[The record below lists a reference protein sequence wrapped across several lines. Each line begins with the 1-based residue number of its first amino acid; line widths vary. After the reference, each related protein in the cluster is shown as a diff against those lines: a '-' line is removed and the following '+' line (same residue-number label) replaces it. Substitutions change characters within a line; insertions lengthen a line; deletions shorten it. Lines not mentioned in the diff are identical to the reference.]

1 MAAITQAAEG
11 SREEE
16 SVIAAMAKHLP
27 PSASR
32 LRLLDV
38 NGEAGAGLS
47 RLRADLDIQPVSGQ
61 VSTWNVAGEVDAIV
75 AYAYIINAGFLA
87 AALERLRAGGRLIVV
102 DSKGYSDKRTM
113 GQRLETAG
121 YVRIL
126 VEDIDGGGVLIR
138 GEKRHMNQNTLD
150 RIQLVAGQ
158 EGDGAAWATYRGRYV
173 HLLIRQTPNK
183 PVWRM
188 DPHEPIR
195 WQAVT
200 LCQSERE
207 HLLAFS
213 SLPKAVGFMQ
223 PVVVAGQIN
232 DINKVGK
239 FSRSTAE
246 TWTLPVLLNPERS
259 LLDGG
264 TVGFVEID
272 PTTAESPDE

>member
-1 MAAITQAAEG
+1 M
-11 SREEE
+11 
-16 SVIAAMAKHLP
+16 VKHLP
-27 PSASR
+27 PSPSR

-38 NGEAGAGLS
+38 NGDAGARLS
-47 RLRADLDIQPVSGQ
+47 CLRADLDIQPVSGQ
-61 VSTWNVAGEVDAIV
+61 VSTWDVAGKVDAVV
-75 AYAYIINAGFLA
+75 AYAYVINAGFLT
-87 AALERLRAGGRLIVV
+87 AALDRLRAGGRLIVI
-102 DSKGYSDKRTM
+102 DPKGYSDKRTV

-126 VEDIDGGGVLIR
+126 VENVDGGGVLIR
-138 GEKRHMNQNTLD
+138 GEKRHTHQNTLD
-150 RIQLVAGQ
+150 RIQSVAGQ
-158 EGDGAAWATYRGRYV
+158 EIDGAVWATYCGRYV

-188 DPHEPIR
+188 DPDEPIR

-200 LCQSERE
+200 LRRAERE

-223 PVVVAGQIN
+223 PAVVAGQIN

-246 TWTLPVLLNPERS
+246 TWTLPVLLNPEWS

-264 TVGFVEID
+264 TAGFVEVD
-272 PTTAESPDE
+272 PDTAESPDE